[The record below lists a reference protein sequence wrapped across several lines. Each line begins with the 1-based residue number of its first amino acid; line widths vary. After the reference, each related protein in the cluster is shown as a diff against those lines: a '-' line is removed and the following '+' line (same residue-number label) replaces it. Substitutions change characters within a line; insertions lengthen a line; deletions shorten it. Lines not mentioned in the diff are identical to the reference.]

1 MTHRDPACLELFARL
16 SAYVDGELPPAD
28 CAEIERHIADCPPC
42 VDFIR
47 SLRGSVE
54 AARHFETTAA
64 PAPIP
69 PELESRLQQAW
80 RAALARRQG

>member
-1 MTHRDPACLELFARL
+1 
-16 SAYVDGELPPAD
+16 
-28 CAEIERHIADCPPC
+28 